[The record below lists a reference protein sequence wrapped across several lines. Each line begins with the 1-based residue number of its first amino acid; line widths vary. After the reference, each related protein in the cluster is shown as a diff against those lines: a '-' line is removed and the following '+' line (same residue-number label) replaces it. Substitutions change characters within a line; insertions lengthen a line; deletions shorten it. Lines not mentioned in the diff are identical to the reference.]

1 MKRILMRIAVALT
14 ALAALGTS
22 ANADTVT
29 FFTPVGAMSGGQ
41 QVDASAYITTGNGT
55 VTISLSN
62 LLTATQVRS
71 IAQNLSDLS
80 FTLDTTT
87 SSGSVASSTGTF
99 INVNDIGSIHGAVTT
114 ASSTSGSASNLIG
127 WVLANSGGNYEL
139 NGLGA
144 LASPAQTIIGGTA
157 GSFAAYSSANSS
169 IDGNGSHNPF
179 VQGTGYFVLDIAGV
193 TAATDI
199 SNVAFSFGTTPGST
213 VSAPEP
219 SSLVLLGIGL
229 LGLVGLA
236 GRKLITA

>member
-1 MKRILMRIAVALT
+1 MKRILISIAVT
-14 ALAALGTS
+14 FVALAGWGTS
-22 ANADTVT
+22 ADADTVT
-29 FFTPVGAMSGGQ
+29 FSTPLGAMNAGQ
-41 QVDASAYITTGNGT
+41 QVDASATITTGAGT
-55 VTISLSN
+55 VTIDLSN
-62 LLTATQVRS
+62 LLSASQVRS
-71 IAQNLSDLS
+71 IAQNLSALS

-87 SSGSVASSTGTF
+87 SSGSVSSSTGTF
-99 INVNDIGSIHGAVTT
+99 IDVGSGGAVTS

-157 GSFAAYSSANSS
+157 GSHTAYSSANSS
-169 IDGNGSHNPF
+169 IDSNGPHNPF

-193 TAATDI
+193 TSTTDI
-199 SNVAFSFGTTPGST
+199 SNVVFSFGTTPGGT

-229 LGLVGLA
+229 LGFVGLA
-236 GRKLITA
+236 GRKLITP

>member
-1 MKRILMRIAVALT
+1 MGVVVALT
-14 ALAALGTS
+14 ALAALGTPS
-22 ANADTVT
+22 ADADT
-29 FFTPVGAMSGGQ
+29 FSTPVGAMSGGQ
-41 QVDASAYITTGNGT
+41 QVDASAVITTGNGT

-62 LLTATQVRS
+62 LLTAGQVVS
-71 IAQNLSDLS
+71 LSQNLSELS
-80 FTLDTTT
+80 FTLDTTAST
-87 SSGSVASSTGTF
+87 GSVFKSTGAF
-99 INVNDIGSIHGAVTT
+99 INVGSGGAVTS
-114 ASSTSGSASNLIG
+114 ASSKSGSASNLIG
-127 WVLANSGGNYEL
+127 WVLSNSGSNYEL

-157 GSFAAYSSANSS
+157 GSFTAYASANSS

-199 SNVAFSFGTTPGST
+199 TNVAFSFGTTPGST

-229 LGLVGLA
+229 LGFVGLV
-236 GRKLITA
+236 GRKLIIG

>member
-29 FFTPVGAMSGGQ
+29 FFTPVGAMNMGQ
-41 QVDASAYITTGNGT
+41 QVDASATITTGAGT
-55 VTISLSN
+55 VTIDLSN

-71 IAQNLSDLS
+71 IGQNLSALS
-80 FTLDTTT
+80 FTLDGTT
-87 SSGSVASSTGTF
+87 SSGSVASSAGKF
-99 INVNDIGSIHGAVTT
+99 IDVGSGGAVTS
-114 ASSTSGSASNLIG
+114 AGSTSSSASNLIG
-127 WVLANSGGNYEL
+127 WLLANSGGNYEL

-157 GSFAAYSSANSS
+157 GSLTAYSSANAS
-169 IDGNGSHNPF
+169 IDGNGPHNPF

-213 VSAPEP
+213 VSAAEP